1 MDTVLGIHRAR
12 LASRMQTEEAGE
24 VRGSINDEQRS
35 RVVAFLT
42 ATGMFIFT
50 TSFPVI
56 PTRSHD
62 HPQLGFITPIE
73 VADGNSRLTGS

>member
-1 MDTVLGIHRAR
+1 MSHTSEITKTVRVNA
-12 LASRMQTEEAGE
+12 E
-24 VRGSINDEQRS
+24 

-50 TSFPVI
+50 TSFPVT

-62 HPQLGFITPIE
+62 HHQLGFITPT
-73 VADGNSRLTGS
+73 DGRVKGVS

>member
-1 MDTVLGIHRAR
+1 
-12 LASRMQTEEAGE
+12 MQLVRAGE
-24 VRGSINDEQRS
+24 RQ

-50 TSFPVI
+50 TSFPVT

-62 HPQLGFITPIE
+62 HPQLGSITPT
-73 VADGNSRLTGS
+73 DGRVKGVSWFGHLGAHGGPEGLDQGLLGAPR